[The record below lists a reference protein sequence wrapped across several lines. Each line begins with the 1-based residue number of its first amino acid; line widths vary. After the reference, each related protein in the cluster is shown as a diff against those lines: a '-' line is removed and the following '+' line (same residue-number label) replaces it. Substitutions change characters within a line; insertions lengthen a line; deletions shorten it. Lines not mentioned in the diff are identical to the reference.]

1 MTNPADDATP
11 IARTAKEIC
20 ETIMRHLQGDTAA
33 DDARREAEREA
44 RVEAEVEKLAREGKT
59 PPRKR

>member
-1 MTNPADDATP
+1 MESDFAEWVQAT
-11 IARTAKEIC
+11 